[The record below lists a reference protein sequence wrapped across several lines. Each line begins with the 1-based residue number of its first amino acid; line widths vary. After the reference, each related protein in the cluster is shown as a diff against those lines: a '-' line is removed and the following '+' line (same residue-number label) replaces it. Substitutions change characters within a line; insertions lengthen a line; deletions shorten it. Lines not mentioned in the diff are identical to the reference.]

1 MATDAVSDC
10 QRLML
15 LVHRTTEEVQMKSIL
30 VIDDDRDLRLALT
43 TSLEHRGWQVIVA
56 SDGDQGI
63 ELARQHLPRAI
74 LCDLLM
80 PGKNG
85 FRVCS
90 VIRNDDALKYSLLIA
105 MSGKGFDDTRQ
116 AAMEAGADEFMVKPF
131 DFDRLTA
138 LLDRFA
144 IDTPS
149 KLLPAVTEPAGNP
162 FVRFWGVRGSIPT
175 PGPETVRYGG
185 NTACVEFRGG
195 GEIVVLDAGTGI
207 RPLGNALA
215 AEFVGKSLSLT
226 ILLTHSHWDHVQG
239 FPFFQPAYDPSNR
252 IRVLGFEGTR
262 DSLAGIFSAQME
274 SPFFPIGLA
283 QMPSHLSFE
292 ELRSMEF
299 SIGKVQVR
307 AAFTNHPGVCVGYRL
322 EAENTSVAYLPDHEP
337 FHRMRNH
344 SVIPDALK
352 DQTKQFALAE
362 DDKIVRFLQNVDTLI
377 LDAQF
382 DADEYARHTGWGH
395 SSIDDAVE
403 LALRANARRLVIF
416 HHDPS
421 HDDAKIDQMVQH
433 AQKLVAKSAKKLEIE
448 AGREGLRCN
457 LLVSLGKTY

>member
-1 MATDAVSDC
+1 
-10 QRLML
+10 ML
-15 LVHRTTEEVQMKSIL
+15 
-30 VIDDDRDLRLALT
+30 
-43 TSLEHRGWQVIVA
+43 
-56 SDGDQGI
+56 
-63 ELARQHLPRAI
+63 
-74 LCDLLM
+74 
-80 PGKNG
+80 
-85 FRVCS
+85 FRS
-90 VIRNDDALKYSLLIA
+90 
-105 MSGKGFDDTRQ
+105 
-116 AAMEAGADEFMVKPF
+116 AMEAGADEFMVKPL
-131 DFDRLTA
+131 DFERLTA
-138 LLDRFA
+138 LLDRFV

-149 KLLPAVTEPAGNP
+149 KLLPAVTEHAGNP

-215 AEFVGKSLSLT
+215 AEFAGKSLSLT

-292 ELRSMEF
+292 ELHSMEF

-322 EAENTSVAYLPDHEP
+322 EAEETSLAYLPDHEP
-337 FHRMRNH
+337 FHRDRK
-344 SVIPDALK
+344 SV
-352 DQTKQFALAE
+352 
-362 DDKIVRFLQNVDTLI
+362 V
-377 LDAQF
+377 
-382 DADEYARHTGWGH
+382 
-395 SSIDDAVE
+395 
-403 LALRANARRLVIF
+403 
-416 HHDPS
+416 
-421 HDDAKIDQMVQH
+421 
-433 AQKLVAKSAKKLEIE
+433 
-448 AGREGLRCN
+448 
-457 LLVSLGKTY
+457 